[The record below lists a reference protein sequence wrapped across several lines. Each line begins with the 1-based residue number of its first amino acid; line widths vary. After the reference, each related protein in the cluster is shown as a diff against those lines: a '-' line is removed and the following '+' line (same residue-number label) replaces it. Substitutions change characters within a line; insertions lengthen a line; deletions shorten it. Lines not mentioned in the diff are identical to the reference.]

1 MTKLNETPDY
11 TLTCFHDGE
20 CPICNI
26 EINAMKKLDKHNKIE
41 WVDISTDKAK
51 LAQAGLSYEQA
62 MDKMHVINQ
71 QNNSMH
77 SGVEGFIQVWEL
89 LPYYR
94 RLAALIKKVPFAMPF
109 LNVFYSLFARYRLVL
124 TGKTKKKS

>member
-1 MTKLNETPDY
+1 MSKQINSTDY
-11 TLTCFHDGE
+11 KLTCFHDGE

-26 EINAMKKLDKHNKIE
+26 EIRAMKKLDKHNNID
-41 WVDISTDKAK
+41 WVDISTDKVK
-51 LAQAGLSYEQA
+51 LEQAGLSYEQA

-71 QNNSMH
+71 QNNTTY
-77 SGVEGFIQVWEL
+77 SGVQGFLLVWEL

-94 RLAALIKKVPFAMPF
+94 RLAVIIKKVPFAIPF

-124 TGKTKKKS
+124 TGKSKKNR